1 MQRLRS
7 CPPLAIRSGHEGW
20 LIDESGRRYFDSIS
34 SWWVNILGHT
44 NQRITAAIIEQANR
58 LSHVMLGGCTHEPG
72 VRLAERL
79 AARTGHNLGHVFFAS
94 DGSSAVEIA
103 LKQCFHAKAMQ
114 GQGSKTRIACL
125 RNSYHGE
132 TIGALSI
139 TDVPLFQNAYRA
151 LLTDTLIV
159 DSPDSRNGNEDAALK
174 ALSNLLDDRGNEIAA
189 LVIEPRVQCG
199 GGMSMHSPDY
209 LRKVRQMTRQHDVY
223 LIADEIAVGC
233 GRTGT
238 FFAWE
243 QVSKTDWPDIILL
256 SKGITGG
263 NLALSVVLSSDEI
276 FDSFLS
282 DDFTKGF
289 LHSHSYTGN
298 PLACAAANAVLDYFD
313 EGLTDDIG
321 QQAKYLA
328 KAFDRFNGDS
338 RVSPLRQCG
347 MILAFEVNNP
357 GENFAER
364 FHLQGRELEILTR
377 PIGNTVYLMPPYV
390 LDQELAEFLANAI
403 DQCIDKVLS
412 GC

>member
-132 TIGALSI
+132 TLGALSI

-174 ALSNLLDDRGNEIAA
+174 ALSNLLDERGNEIAA

-357 GENFAER
+357 GDNFAER

>member
-132 TIGALSI
+132 TLGALSI

-174 ALSNLLDDRGNEIAA
+174 ALSNLLDERGNEIAA

>member
-1 MQRLRS
+1 MERLQS
-7 CPPLAIRSGHEGW
+7 CPPLAIRSGHDGW
-20 LIDESGRRYFDSIS
+20 LIDESGRRYFDAIS

-58 LSHVMLGGCTHEPG
+58 LSHVMLGGCTHEPA

-79 AARTGHNLGHVFFAS
+79 AARTNHQLGHVFFAS

-103 LKQCFHAKAMQ
+103 LKQCFHAKAIQ
-114 GQGSKTRIACL
+114 GQGSKTLFACL

-132 TIGALSI
+132 TIGALSV

-159 DSPDSRNGNEDAALK
+159 ESPDSRDGNEGAALK
-174 ALSNLLDDRGNEIAA
+174 ALSNLLDERGDEIAA

-199 GGMSMHSPDY
+199 GGMSMHSPEY

-243 QVSKTDWPDIILL
+243 QVSKTDWPDIVLL

-263 NLALSVVLSSDEI
+263 NLPLSVVLSSEEI
-276 FDSFLS
+276 FQCFLS

-298 PLACAAANAVLDYFD
+298 PLACAAANAVLDHFD
-313 EGLTDDIG
+313 EGLTDAIA
-321 QQAKYLA
+321 QQAQYLSQ
-328 KAFDRFNGDS
+328 AFDRFNGDS
-338 RVSPLRQCG
+338 RVSPVRQCG
-347 MILAFEVNNP
+347 MILAFEVNNS
-357 GENFAER
+357 GNNFAER
-364 FHLQGRELEILTR
+364 FHMQGRAHELLIR
-377 PIGNTVYLMPPYV
+377 PIGNTVYLIPPYV
-390 LDQELAEFLANAI
+390 LNQELAEFLANAV
-403 DQCIDKVLS
+403 DQCLDKVLS